1 MESQNRIQGASKSNL
16 NPQKQRHAA
25 FHQTI
30 QNNFNKHEKTEALFC
45 CQVNL
50 FKDTQLERDRGGI
63 PTLASE
69 AKLITSM
76 YMHTYINNGV
86 EKKILA
92 PGKFKFAKS
101 KQQNIQKSICLTKYS
116 RDDIHS

>member
-1 MESQNRIQGASKSNL
+1 MISIS
-16 NPQKQRHAA
+16 
-25 FHQTI
+25 F
-30 QNNFNKHEKTEALFC
+30 FKHEKTEATFC

-69 AKLITSM
+69 AKLITST
-76 YMHTYINNGV
+76 YMHTYNILV
-86 EKKILA
+86 MEQRKKLA

-101 KQQNIQKSICLTKYS
+101 KHQNIQKSICLTKYS
-116 RDDIHS
+116 KDDIHS